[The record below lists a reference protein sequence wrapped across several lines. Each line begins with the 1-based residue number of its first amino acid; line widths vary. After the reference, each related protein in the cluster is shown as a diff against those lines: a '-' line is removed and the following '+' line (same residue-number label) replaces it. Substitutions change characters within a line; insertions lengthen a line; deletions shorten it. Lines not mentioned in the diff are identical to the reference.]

1 MFKINES
8 PRDAMQALSIMIPTE
23 KKTEY
28 INGLLKVGFKIIDL
42 GSFVS
47 PHLVPQMSD
56 TPEVLKSIIEKYD
69 SEISVLAGNSKYAE
83 QISEYD
89 IVDYIGYPF
98 AISETFQKKNLNSNF
113 ENALNTVENI
123 VNICIKKNKKP
134 NISISTAFGNPYDD
148 DWGIDIIME
157 WIEIFYDMG
166 LRYFPLADTTG
177 SGSPHLIGLTF
188 KNLINEY
195 PDCEFNLHLHSTQNE
210 MIEKLESAY
219 LSGCRNM
226 DTVINGHGGCPMTG
240 FELIANTNTLNLI
253 DWLDSKHIEHGIK
266 KGFLDDSV
274 KKAFEIFPKY

>member
-23 KKTEY
+23 KKTHY
-28 INGLLKVGFKIIDL
+28 VKGLLNVGFKIVDI

-47 PHLVPQMSD
+47 PHLIPQMSD
-56 TPEVLKSIIEKYD
+56 TPEVLKKITEKYD

-98 AISETFQKKNLNSNF
+98 AISETFQKKNLNSNL
-113 ENALNTVENI
+113 ENAINTVENI

-148 DWGIDIIME
+148 DWGIDILME
-157 WIEIFYDMG
+157 WIELFYDMG
-166 LRYFPLADTTG
+166 LRYFPLEDTTG

-210 MIEKLESAY
+210 MIEKVESAY
-219 LSGCRNM
+219 LSGCRIM
-226 DTVINGHGGCPMTG
+226 DTVINGYGGCPMTG
-240 FELIANTNTLNLI
+240 FELIANTDTLNLI
-253 DWLDSKHIEHGIK
+253 DWLDSKHIEHEIK

-274 KKAFEIFPKY
+274 KKAFETFPK